1 MGTIRAQVTA
11 PAQTYILAESSW
23 RYDMQLSTDGVIYA
37 IYPPEMPKDWTW
49 AHPYG
54 CLTSRHSGGGN
65 IAFCDGHARWNQPE
79 AAYRIEN
86 FRTAN

>member
-1 MGTIRAQVTA
+1 
-11 PAQTYILAESSW
+11 
-23 RYDMQLSTDGVIYA
+23 
-37 IYPPEMPKDWTW
+37 MPKDWTW

-65 IAFCDGHARWNQPE
+65 IAFCDGHVRWSRPE